1 MLVLSRKAGDEIV
14 IDRDI
19 RIAVLATS
27 GRTVRLG
34 IVAPSEVRVR
44 RSELHDRL
52 PEEEI
57 VSAEGRNGPDASD
70 RATIMSGVVRIA
82 R

>member
-1 MLVLSRKAGDEIV
+1 MLVLSRKTGDEIV

-27 GRTVRLG
+27 GGKVRLG
-34 IVAPSEVRVR
+34 VAAPPTVRVLRSEV
-44 RSELHDRL
+44 HDCL
-52 PEEEI
+52 AAEEA
-57 VSAEGRNGPDASD
+57 VLASAVIATEPTGDP
-70 RATIMSGVVRIA
+70 TIMAGVVRIA

>member
-1 MLVLSRKAGDEIV
+1 MLVLSRKTGDEIV

-34 IVAPSEVRVR
+34 VIAPPTVRVLR
-44 RSELHDRL
+44 REIHDRL
-52 PEEEI
+52 ATEGADA
-57 VSAEGRNGPDASD
+57 VSVAIDKDAANDS
-70 RATIMSGVVRIA
+70 TIMSGVIRVA
-82 R
+82 Q

>member
-1 MLVLSRKAGDEIV
+1 MLVLSRKTGDEIV

-27 GRTVRLG
+27 GRMVRLG
-34 IVAPSEVRVR
+34 IVAPPAVRVLR
-44 RSELHDRL
+44 QEVHERL
-52 PEEEI
+52 LAEESVA
-57 VSAEGRNGPDASD
+57 VSAADSASD
-70 RATIMSGVVRIA
+70 STIMTGVIRIA

>member
-27 GRTVRLG
+27 GGKVRLG
-34 IVAPSEVRVR
+34 VIAPAEVRVM
-44 RSELHDRL
+44 RSERHDRL
-52 PEEEI
+52 RAEE
-57 VSAEGRNGPDASD
+57 VAAAQGRNQLDASD
-70 RATIMSGVVRIA
+70 HTTIMSGVVRIA

>member
-27 GRTVRLG
+27 GRAVRLG
-34 IVAPSEVRVR
+34 TVAPPTVRVLRSEV
-44 RSELHDRL
+44 HDRIAA
-52 PEEEI
+52 EEAI
-57 VSAEGRNGPDASD
+57 TGSATLVTESAND
-70 RATIMSGVVRIA
+70 ATIMSGVIRVA

>member
-34 IVAPSEVRVR
+34 VIAPTEVRVM

-52 PEEEI
+52 PAEEI
-57 VSAEGRNGPDASD
+57 AAAQTRSRRDPSGQV
-70 RATIMSGVVRIA
+70 TIMAGVVRVA

>member
-1 MLVLSRKAGDEIV
+1 MLVLSRKIGDEIV

-27 GRTVRLG
+27 GRAVRLG
-34 IVAPSEVRVR
+34 VIAPPAVRVLR
-44 RSELHDRL
+44 REVHDRIAA
-52 PEEEI
+52 EEVE
-57 VSAEGRNGPDASD
+57 SGES
-70 RATIMSGVVRIA
+70 TIMTGVIRVA

>member
-1 MLVLSRKAGDEIV
+1 MLVLSRKSGDEIV

-34 IVAPSEVRVR
+34 VVAPTEVRVL

-52 PEEEI
+52 QAEEI
-57 VSAEGRNGPDASD
+57 AAAQKRNRSD
-70 RATIMSGVVRIA
+70 GSDCTTIMSGVVRIA